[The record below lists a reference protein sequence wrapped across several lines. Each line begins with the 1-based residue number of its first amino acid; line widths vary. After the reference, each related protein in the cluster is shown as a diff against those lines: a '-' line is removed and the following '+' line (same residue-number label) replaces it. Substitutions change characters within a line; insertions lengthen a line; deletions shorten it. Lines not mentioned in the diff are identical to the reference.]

1 MAMHDITLVSHAGAP
16 AGVADDLA
24 LAAAITDAGGTARIA
39 AWSDPSIDWA
49 ASPVAV
55 VRSTWDYHLRGSEW
69 SAWLDHVSTQT
80 RLVNAPGLIRWN
92 SVKTYLLELAAK
104 GVSVIPTALYDAHAG
119 LDALC
124 RERGWTDI
132 VVKPAVGASSH
143 GAKRFAGDTIARNGD
158 AHARTLA
165 AHNDVLVQPYQAAIE
180 VERERSLVYIDGT
193 FSHAFSKPGFYAGG
207 AANALEKHDPPEA
220 ELALAHATLAALPV
234 QPVFARIDMLPG
246 PKGPMLMEAELIEPL
261 LAFQFGEAGLKRL
274 AKALLAIT

>member
-1 MAMHDITLVSHAGAP
+1 MQDITLVSHAGAP

-24 LAAAITDAGGTARIA
+24 LATAIVDAGGTVRIA
-39 AWSDPSIDWA
+39 AWSDPSVDWS

-69 SAWLDHVSTQT
+69 TAWLDRASAQT
-80 RLVNAPGLIRWN
+80 RLINAPELIRWN

-119 LDALC
+119 LDPLC

-132 VVKPAVGASSH
+132 VVKPTVGASSH
-143 GAKRFAGDTIARNGD
+143 GAKRFAGDAIVRDGEV
-158 AHARTLA
+158 HARMLA
-165 AHNDVLVQPYQAAIE
+165 GHNDVLVQPYQSAIE
-180 VERERSLVYIDGT
+180 VERERSLVYIDGS

-207 AANALEKHDPPEA
+207 AANVLEEHDPPAA
-220 ELALAHATLAALPV
+220 ELALARATLAALPV

-261 LAFQFGEAGLKRL
+261 LAFQFGEAGLRRL
-274 AKALLAIT
+274 AMALLAMA